1 MNKVYKRD
9 LLQARIAALKIER
22 DLDLIDLKEEFD
34 QTIENFKPKNLI
46 KRAISNITES
56 NTVLDSITGAII
68 GLASGYLV
76 KKTLFKKSSGVV
88 MNLIAMLVQTFVTN
102 KAVNNSDEIK
112 TKGGELI
119 HTIIEAATNL
129 YTKYKEFRE
138 NNDEVVEDIKE
149 EVNVQT

>member
-1 MNKVYKRD
+1 
-9 LLQARIAALKIER
+9 
-22 DLDLIDLKEEFD
+22 
-34 QTIENFKPKNLI
+34 
-46 KRAISNITES
+46 
-56 NTVLDSITGAII
+56 
-68 GLASGYLV
+68 
-76 KKTLFKKSSGVV
+76 